1 MRTWEW
7 FEVALH
13 GCLGPGP
20 ALISPPFDGV
30 IFHVWVCFFFQKGNC
45 STTRGLF
52 KIIIISFL
60 KF

>member
-30 IFHVWVCFFFQKGNC
+30 IFHVWVCFFFKKGIAV
-45 STTRGLF
+45 LPEVY
-52 KIIIISFL
+52 L
-60 KF
+60 K